1 MARRQHK
8 NSVSLFPFLA
18 VLVCTMGALI
28 LLLLVT
34 TKKIR
39 SDLVQ
44 KDSERSA
51 ASQQPQAIVV
61 PPPVPADLRS
71 EITDLQSRI
80 DSLLSQ
86 RQKKGQQ
93 LDELKTSQDEKML
106 RLKKAGESVARLTSE
121 LNQLKDRKPSNAA
134 LVTLE
139 KQIRDGD
146 QKKQQLEQKV
156 SRATKTLLEK
166 QQKLFTLKRSLETQ
180 SVELHEKKSALVSL
194 RKQVEVARQ
203 NQTATTGGKTLLE
216 FSNPTGTS
224 RTPIVVDVT
233 DAGFHFLSSGIR
245 VTARDMEGFPAK
257 DNPLLSGVLA
267 SHRFRSGDS
276 VTSEPYVLL
285 LVRPDGCL
293 PFYAAQR
300 VLSENAIHYGYEL
313 LDAQRTIAEEPADPK
328 ETEYVRKQILET
340 LTRRD
345 TMYAALRADAEARLR
360 GTEQSRA
367 GGRRLVV
374 RPDGRVVAGD
384 ADVDR
389 PLDGRFYAGGEALP
403 RNFVRNLAGPESPS
417 GSQSSGTSGSSQLAE
432 SADNNENLRDRFSA
446 SGSVRGGS
454 QQPPLAP
461 SGTAQPGG
469 AKPGAAPSATQS
481 SGVAQ
486 SGRVPAGPHGE
497 SDSVSNESN
506 TGSGSST
513 TANSIVR
520 NEPNELSEYAEPKS
534 PSDALASDGK
544 MASGRVAND
553 WQPKSLIR
561 ERGPKTLQSTADS
574 TSKSSNDSLLNQWM
588 GDDSGSNQASAGISG
603 SDSGDQTPGHGR
615 AGDLSHIDPELL
627 GMLKAQKRFDRDGA
641 TPVGVTVF
649 LDAEYMTIG
658 QQPSIHVTPNS
669 MNNAFGK
676 LLLSI
681 NEEVAAARKKPG
693 EPLMPVVKFV
703 VSPGGEQ
710 LRIPLARELRS
721 MGIASASVIE
731 MSPYAEPD
739 NSNDQND
746 TGYARVEVSEKKT
759 AVPAGTVAPRGTATA
774 PGAGAAVPGAAV
786 RKGSRGRGKP

>member
-417 GSQSSGTSGSSQLAE
+417 GSQSSGTAGSSQLAE
-432 SADNNENLRDRFSA
+432 SADNTENLRDRFSA

-481 SGVAQ
+481 
-486 SGRVPAGPHGE
+486 
-497 SDSVSNESN
+497 
-506 TGSGSST
+506 
-513 TANSIVR
+513 
-520 NEPNELSEYAEPKS
+520 
-534 PSDALASDGK
+534 
-544 MASGRVAND
+544 
-553 WQPKSLIR
+553 
-561 ERGPKTLQSTADS
+561 
-574 TSKSSNDSLLNQWM
+574 
-588 GDDSGSNQASAGISG
+588 
-603 SDSGDQTPGHGR
+603 
-615 AGDLSHIDPELL
+615 
-627 GMLKAQKRFDRDGA
+627 
-641 TPVGVTVF
+641 
-649 LDAEYMTIG
+649 
-658 QQPSIHVTPNS
+658 
-669 MNNAFGK
+669 
-676 LLLSI
+676 
-681 NEEVAAARKKPG
+681 
-693 EPLMPVVKFV
+693 
-703 VSPGGEQ
+703 
-710 LRIPLARELRS
+710 
-721 MGIASASVIE
+721 
-731 MSPYAEPD
+731 
-739 NSNDQND
+739 
-746 TGYARVEVSEKKT
+746 
-759 AVPAGTVAPRGTATA
+759 
-774 PGAGAAVPGAAV
+774 
-786 RKGSRGRGKP
+786 